1 MQVKAWMGGRSPD
14 SSGGAKGEMEDNLF
28 LTTFP
33 IQEELEKVVEALNA
47 IGAAYKQISPSPAL
61 SRVAVPALVM
71 SREVRGRL
79 HTVAPTIV
87 FSGWVDYRIAD
98 AVLPDGPSPDEEGIC
113 FRRAAIMVLAPCV
126 ADETKIRMIAHLDGD
141 LGPVLPY
148 LNAVMPTASYAPTA
162 DLLTFMDGYRMIT
175 LYRQR
180 ITIAKAD
187 EIVDGWL
194 TLERIRRV
202 VEQTWGDRNRIEPS
216 YEIRKRPPALEIFKR
231 LPRTNCGRCGQPTCL
246 AFALRLWAGEGSAGL
261 CLPVFE
267 DDGAASH
274 LKEAL
279 SEICAGMGLTAVSE

>member
-1 MQVKAWMGGRSPD
+1 MQMKASWCVV
-14 SSGGAKGEMEDNLF
+14 MEKDQF
-28 LTTFP
+28 VTTFP
-33 IQEELEKVVEALNA
+33 AKEEFEKAVEALDT
-47 IGAAYKQISPSPAL
+47 IGAAYERIDPSPAL

-71 SREVRGRL
+71 PREVRGHL

-87 FSGWVDYRIAD
+87 FSGWIDYRVAGV
-98 AVLPDGPSPDEEGIC
+98 ALPDGPAPEEEGMC

-126 ADETKIRMIAHLDGD
+126 ADETKIRLIAHLEGD

-148 LNAVMPTASYAPTA
+148 LNAVMPQASFTPAA

-175 LYRQR
+175 LYRHR

-194 TLERIRRV
+194 TLERIRRA
-202 VEQTWGDRNRIEPS
+202 VEHTWADRHQIEPS
-216 YEIRKRPPALEIFKR
+216 YEIHKRPPAIEIFKR

-246 AFALRLWAGEGSAGL
+246 AFALRLWTGEGSISL

-267 DDGAASH
+267 DNGSASH

-279 SEICAGMGLTAVSE
+279 SEICAGMGLAAVSE